1 MMNRVSWPR
10 SDFVLWLQCSPM
22 GLWSHDRQ
30 NAVESRAAP
39 GGSAVSASGLAVAEG
54 RFDTA
59 KECILRD
66 RLGEE
71 PGCSSA

>member
-1 MMNRVSWPR
+1 MDRVSWPR

-30 NAVESRAAP
+30 TAVELRAAP

-54 RFDTA
+54 RFDPA
-59 KECILRD
+59 QKCILRD

-71 PGCSSA
+71 AGRSGA